1 MSMSDP
7 LADMLT
13 RIRNAGM
20 ANFDAVKMP
29 HSKLKSGVAQI
40 MKEEGYINDYHFIDN
55 GGVEKIL
62 AIDLKRDASGINA
75 ITGLKRES
83 KPGRRV
89 YAKHNEI
96 PKVMSGLGVA
106 ILSTSGGLM
115 TDRKARAQK
124 VGGEILCSIW

>member
-13 RIRNAGM
+13 RIRNAVM
-20 ANFDAVKMP
+20 ANFDEVKMP
-29 HSKLKSGVAQI
+29 HSKLKFNIAKVL
-40 MKEEGYINDYHFIDN
+40 KEEGYIKDFHFVDN
-55 GGVEKIL
+55 GKVEKVL
-62 AIDLKRDASGINA
+62 AIDLKRDLSGTCA

-89 YAKHNEI
+89 YAKHDQI
-96 PKVMSGLGVA
+96 PKIMSGLGVA

-115 TDRKARAQK
+115 TDRKARADK